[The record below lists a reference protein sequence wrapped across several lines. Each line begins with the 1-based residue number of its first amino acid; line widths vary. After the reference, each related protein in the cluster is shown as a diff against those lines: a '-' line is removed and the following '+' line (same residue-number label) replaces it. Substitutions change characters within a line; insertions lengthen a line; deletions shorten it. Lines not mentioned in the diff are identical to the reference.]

1 MAPLVFEMFMGTIL
15 ITTNLN
21 LHTHTHTQHKPS
33 WGEGSVKG
41 SSAHH
46 PQLNE

>member
-21 LHTHTHTQHKPS
+21 LHTHTQHNTSPV
-33 WGEGSVKG
+33 GVRGQLKG
-41 SSAHH
+41 AAPITH
-46 PQLNE
+46 N

>member
-21 LHTHTHTQHKPS
+21 LHTHNNTSPVGVRGQLKGAAPITH
-33 WGEGSVKG
+33 
-41 SSAHH
+41 
-46 PQLNE
+46 N